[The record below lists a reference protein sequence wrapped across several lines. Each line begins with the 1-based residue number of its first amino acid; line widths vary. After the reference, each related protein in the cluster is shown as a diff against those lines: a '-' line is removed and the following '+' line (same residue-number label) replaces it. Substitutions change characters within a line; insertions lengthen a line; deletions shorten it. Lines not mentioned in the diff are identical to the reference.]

1 MEEELEF
8 LEADDV
14 IDWSSLLDELPEGA
28 NTLDWETEA
37 PILNDSSSS
46 SSSSSSSLPLAA
58 AATDSPS
65 NHSPDPISSWIGQI
79 ETLLM
84 KEDDADDANKVA
96 SEPPANDF
104 LADILVDSPAPAQPS
119 DDHDL
124 GLSTDKEELE
134 VAPVQNDS
142 EDLLSKKR
150 TRQLRNRDAAV
161 RSRERKKVYVKDLE
175 MKSKYLEGECRRLGR
190 LLQCCYAENQA
201 LRFSLQMGN
210 SFGSPTTKQESAVL
224 LLESL
229 LLGSLLWL
237 VVIMGLFILT
247 VMPLRNLEPLQ
258 LEDEGKKALEREA
271 PKGGETKIF
280 GYFVVGSFVKSRRC
294 KASWTKMKQCF
305 LVL

>member
-150 TRQLRNRDAAV
+150 TR
-161 RSRERKKVYVKDLE
+161 Y
-175 MKSKYLEGECRRLGR
+175 RR
-190 LLQCCYAENQA
+190 
-201 LRFSLQMGN
+201 
-210 SFGSPTTKQESAVL
+210 
-224 LLESL
+224 
-229 LLGSLLWL
+229 
-237 VVIMGLFILT
+237 
-247 VMPLRNLEPLQ
+247 
-258 LEDEGKKALEREA
+258 
-271 PKGGETKIF
+271 
-280 GYFVVGSFVKSRRC
+280 
-294 KASWTKMKQCF
+294 
-305 LVL
+305 